1 MSNQSINTA
10 IGSILILVVGYAV
23 VVVVEA
29 IWRAVFGPKK
39 P

>member
-10 IGSILILVVGYAV
+10 IGTILILVIGYAV
-23 VVVVEA
+23 VAVVKA